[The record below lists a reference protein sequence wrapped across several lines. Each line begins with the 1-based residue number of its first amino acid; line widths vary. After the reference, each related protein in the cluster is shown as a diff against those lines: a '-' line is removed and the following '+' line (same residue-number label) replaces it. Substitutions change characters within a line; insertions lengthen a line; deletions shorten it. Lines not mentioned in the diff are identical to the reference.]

1 MDNMKKIYIIRTII
15 LGIIAFAISNKF
27 FSSSVLAMLI
37 VLGFFELIVEM
48 TKYEKR
54 KEKMYMVAMIICSI
68 GAVLFCIGN
77 ITDND
82 MSIIIGAMLFS
93 CTYVVMIVK
102 NFTDYIK
109 ERRK

>member
-1 MDNMKKIYIIRTII
+1 MNLKKISVIRTGI

-27 FSSSVLAMLI
+27 FSSSILAMLI

-48 TKYEKR
+48 TKSEKR
-54 KEKMYMVAMIICSI
+54 KEKVYVVAMIICSI

-77 ITDND
+77 ITDNNIA
-82 MSIIIGAMLFS
+82 IIIGAILFS

-102 NFTDYIK
+102 NFTNYIK
-109 ERRK
+109 ERDV

>member
-1 MDNMKKIYIIRTII
+1 MNLKKISVIRTGI

-27 FSSSVLAMLI
+27 FSSSILAMLI

-48 TKYEKR
+48 TKSEKR
-54 KEKMYMVAMIICSI
+54 KEKVYMVAMIICSI

-82 MSIIIGAMLFS
+82 IAIIIGAMLFS
-93 CTYVVMIVK
+93 VSYTHLTLPTILLV
-102 NFTDYIK
+102 
-109 ERRK
+109 